1 MGFIPSLKT
10 VSIALKLLSGCLMRF
25 REGINPSP
33 TLIGMLS
40 IIFNCALIGLNP
52 EPSYETT
59 GEYNSEPQNV
69 EGWFRCAQSFIN
81 FYKKDRIHSFDI
93 RYSLFDKL
101 SKAEVSFSIRPTVFL
116 PAAGLKP
123 ETFTLCLRVLVAE
136 FLLKP
141 FNEIFTW
148 QRNRASSSKPI
159 PERHG

>member
-93 RYSLFDKL
+93 RYSLFLK
-101 SKAEVSFSIRPTVFL
+101 FL
-116 PAAGLKP
+116 FRSNWPGRKPAAERTSSRDML
-123 ETFTLCLRVLVAE
+123 
-136 FLLKP
+136 
-141 FNEIFTW
+141 EIK
-148 QRNRASSSKPI
+148 RKGRPA
-159 PERHG
+159 